1 MSGHLLEVR
10 GLSKYFPVGR
20 GTLKAVDDV
29 TFHVDAGETL
39 GIVGESGCGKTTC
52 GRTVAG
58 LYAATA
64 GTVRFD
70 GRDVTRLRGRER
82 RDFTKHV
89 QVVFQDPYSS
99 LDPHMKVGDIVAE
112 GMLAH
117 GIGASREDRAARVC
131 SLLESVGLESSY
143 AERYI
148 HELSGGQRQRVGIA
162 RALAVDPELLI
173 LDEPISALDVSI
185 QAQVVTLLERLQR
198 ERGLTY
204 VFIAHDLA
212 MVRHISDR
220 VLVMYLGRMVE
231 EASVD
236 ELFDNP
242 MHPYTKA
249 LLSSIPIP
257 DPRVG
262 ALKNRIRLE
271 GEIPSPI
278 DPAPGCRFAGRCFC
292 SCEVCDERDPA
303 MAEVSPGHFVLCHRC
318 GSDVC

>member
-1 MSGHLLEVR
+1 MSEHLLEVQ
-10 GLSKYFPVGR
+10 GLCKFFSVGK

-29 TFHVDAGETL
+29 SFYVDAGETL

-52 GRTVAG
+52 GRTIAG

-64 GTVRFD
+64 GSVTYG
-70 GRDVTRLRGRER
+70 GRDVTRLRGSGR

-112 GMLAH
+112 GMVAH
-117 GIGASREDRAARVC
+117 GIGANRVDRADRVGG
-131 SLLESVGLESSY
+131 LLESVGLERSY
-143 AERYI
+143 VQRYT

-204 VFIAHDLA
+204 LFIAHDLA
-212 MVRHISDR
+212 MVRHISDY
-220 VLVMYLGRMVE
+220 VIVMYLGKVVE
-231 EASVD
+231 KAPVD

-242 MHPYTKA
+242 VHPYTKA
-249 LLSSIPIP
+249 LLSSIPVP

-262 ALKNRIRLE
+262 ALKKRIKLK

-278 DPAPGCRFAGRCFC
+278 DPSPGCRFASRCFC
-292 SCEVCDERDPA
+292 SCEDCGKHEPEMV
-303 MAEVSPGHFVLCHRC
+303 EVSPGHFVSCCRC
-318 GSDVC
+318 V

>member
-1 MSGHLLEVR
+1 MNEHLLEVQ
-10 GLSKYFPVGR
+10 GLSKYFSVGK

-29 TFHVDAGETL
+29 SFYVDAGETL

-52 GRTVAG
+52 GRTIAG
-58 LYAATA
+58 LYTATA
-64 GTVRFD
+64 GSVTYD
-70 GRDVTRLRGRER
+70 GRDVTRLRGGGR

-112 GMLAH
+112 GMVAH
-117 GIGASREDRAARVC
+117 GIGANRADRADRVGE
-131 SLLESVGLESSY
+131 LLESVGLERSY
-143 AERYI
+143 AQRYT

-185 QAQVVTLLERLQR
+185 QAQVVTLLEQLQR

-204 VFIAHDLA
+204 LFIAHDLA
-212 MVRHISDR
+212 MVRHISDY
-220 VLVMYLGRMVE
+220 VIVMYLGKVVE
-231 EASVD
+231 KAPVD
-236 ELFDNP
+236 ELFDSP
-242 MHPYTKA
+242 VHPYTKA
-249 LLSSIPIP
+249 LLSSIPVP

-262 ALKNRIRLE
+262 ALKKRIKLK

-278 DPAPGCRFAGRCFC
+278 DPSPGCRFTSRCFC
-292 SCEVCDERDPA
+292 ACEDCGVREPE
-303 MAEVSPGHFVLCHRC
+303 MVEVSPGHFVSCRRC
-318 GSDVC
+318 V